1 MANDLISGGA
11 CNRIKEGVYK
21 NNGYLMVS
29 CNGGLN
35 QMRAALSGWNMCLVF
50 SGDFS
55 LIYRLLSDLIRLICD
70 MVAIAR
76 YLNVMLKVPEL
87 NRTDVRLANN
97 SQSLEIHKLCCRVNF
112 SALRFTPQIEE
123 LGIKVINHLRL

>member
-50 SGDFS
+50 AGVYKNNGY
-55 LIYRLLSDLIRLICD
+55 LMVLLICD

-76 YLNVMLKVPEL
+76 YLNVMLIVPEL
-87 NRTDVRLANN
+87 NRTDVRLTNN
-97 SQSLEIHKLCCRVNF
+97 SQSLEIQKLCCRVNF